1 MEYDLYNDVRDHV
14 QEMWDEET
22 LQDKSTTFSNLLG
35 GLKVGK
41 DKERGITHQ
50 IINKKM
56 SFIFYFIAPVAN
68 SIFHSF
74 VLVSSLLDS

>member
-1 MEYDLYNDVRDHV
+1 MRDHV

-22 LQDKSTTFSNLLG
+22 LEDKSTTFRNLLG

-50 IINKKM
+50 IINSTKM
-56 SFIFYFIAPVAN
+56 REAF
-68 SIFHSF
+68 
-74 VLVSSLLDS
+74 LKRL